1 MVRLNRCATDTEAPT
16 GVYHDGAYC
25 QCATRPWNMSTST
38 TTTSARTAAP
48 AAATPGPTRTTPPRE
63 LDLQNGKLI
72 LDGQFTVA
80 LAFRSI
86 YNVYNILAAYAA
98 CRECGVEGAA
108 IADTLS
114 SYILKNGRMQTFTL
128 VSTTASC

>member
-1 MVRLNRCATDTEAPT
+1 
-16 GVYHDGAYC
+16 
-25 QCATRPWNMSTST
+25 MSTST

-48 AAATPGPTRTTPPRE
+48 AAATPGPTRDYAATE

-98 CRECGVEGAA
+98 AGNAAWREPPLRTPSAA
-108 IADTLS
+108 
-114 SYILKNGRMQTFTL
+114 TF
-128 VSTTASC
+128 